1 MMVCKDKCRFEK
13 KANRWTYSSG
23 YKMCTVCEKSMK
35 ADNTNRCYCCSHVF
49 RSGAQENRY
58 RQVRTANAPRIE

>member
-1 MMVCKDKCRFEK
+1 
-13 KANRWTYSSG
+13 
-23 YKMCTVCEKSMK
+23 MCTVCEKSMK
-35 ADNTNRCYCCSHVF
+35 ADNTNRCYCCSHIF